1 MKINR
6 SDRPYAVIIALFIV
20 LSLGAGIYG
29 ASARG
34 AAASRS
40 GGAGAESTDNGPLL
54 NRQVFHT
61 RTEISSEIIKDSL
74 TKMGF
79 LVTAKY
85 FFKDVTTTSKVSSI
99 GNFDVGFTRAN
110 LVFSYEGY
118 VPAGIDFSETG
129 VTVNPETKTVILDIP
144 EAEIMDVFIDPE
156 SFEVLDEREN
166 IFNKFKVE
174 DYNNGLKDL
183 EEHAR
188 GTAVERG
195 LLDEAQK
202 NAEIM
207 ILNFVSGFTDDAGYR
222 AEIRH

>member
-6 SDRPYAVIIALFIV
+6 SDRPYAVVIALCIL

-29 ASARG
+29 VSARS
-34 AAASRS
+34 ASVSRS
-40 GGAGAESTDNGPLL
+40 SGAGAESTENGPLL
-54 NRQVFHT
+54 NRQVFRT
-61 RTEISSEIIKDSL
+61 RTEVSSEIIKDGL

-99 GNFDVGFTRAN
+99 GKFDVGFTRAN
-110 LVFSYEGY
+110 MVFSYEGY
-118 VPAGIDFSETG
+118 VPAGIDFSKIG
-129 VTVNPETKTVILDIP
+129 VTVNPETKMVLLEIP

-166 IFNKFKVE
+166 IFNKFKLE

-183 EEHAR
+183 ENTAR
-188 GTAVERG
+188 TSAVERG

-202 NAEIM
+202 NAEII

-222 AEIRH
+222 VEVRH